1 MKRWIAML
9 LTVCMLI
16 SLCPVGVFAETA
28 TGGTE
33 PAQTVQTEQSAT
45 GATGVEPAAAPENKE
60 EPTPAPEGA
69 ENPPAAPAPESNAE
83 NGDENAP
90 APESGE
96 NAPAPEGNGNVP
108 ADNGGAT
115 GATGEQN
122 PQPEQKTCT
131 CTKLCAQDAPNP
143 DCEVCKGGDLT
154 GCCRSEAS
162 TLDDPEPL
170 PDEQPVVAEPEEP
183 VCTCTA
189 HCTADNFDQTC
200 EACLK
205 DFSKCH
211 VSETQPVVDIYEF
224 YVDGV
229 LQEDWT
235 QNLQEGEYLSVPG
248 NPAKNGAVF
257 QRWYKLDDAQNR
269 ITVKSGAVSGVSGT
283 TVKVYAEFAEF
294 SYVLF
299 MSADGNAVVHT
310 AQGSNGNAVDASDRK
325 AAAEMVNLSLNP
337 TQAVVGWSTNPDAAA
352 AETIF
357 FAAGTVKVYPV
368 IKNGYWVTFDSKGG
382 NYVAPIFAQEGET
395 VTLPTTA
402 TRSGFTFDG
411 WYLGEQHVE
420 SVSGA
425 ATLEARWIAA
435 TETEYTVIH
444 WQENANDNE
453 YSFKESE
460 TKTGTTGAP
469 TDAQAKSYEGFTVQA
484 IKQQTIAG
492 DGSTIVN
499 VYYERNEYTIT
510 FYLDE
515 PSYPCGKK
523 AHTHSGWSGCY
534 DWWGDLTCT
543 QEEHTHSSAC
553 GNKVSQIIITAK
565 HGANIAD
572 KWPTING
579 SKTWRTSKK
588 GSTYQANIDVMP
600 IGGKSFYGPLTAN
613 SSETAYYYVEVLP
626 GETGTTYQGVT
637 YKEHHRD
644 VFPGTGT
651 TVTKEDKYPITGF
664 TYKSGPQNGYPYSN
678 AKFYYIR
685 NSYDIVFFNKGTEE
699 KTESLKF
706 ELPLDG
712 VDYTPDRPAN
722 VPEGYVFDGWALS
735 PDGEIVYSAEQL
747 PSVPEGTVLYAVY
760 SAETDA
766 EA

>member
-16 SLCPVGVFAETA
+16 SLCPVGAFAEPA

-69 ENPPAAPAPESNAE
+69 ENPPAAPASEGNGNAPAE
-83 NGDENAP
+83 NGGENTPVSEGGENAP
-90 APESGE
+90 APEGNGNAPAENGGE
-96 NAPAPEGNGNVP
+96 NAPTPEGGENAPAPEGNGNVPAPEGNGNVP

-131 CTKLCAQDAPNP
+131 CTELCAQDAPNA

-170 PDEQPVVAEPEEP
+170 PDEQPVEAEPEEP
-183 VCTCTA
+183 VCTCTT

-200 EACLK
+200 KACMK

-211 VSETQPVVDIYEF
+211 VSETQPVVDTYEF
-224 YVDGV
+224 YVDEKR
-229 LQEDWT
+229 LDDWT

-248 NPAKNGAVF
+248 NPTKEGAVF

-299 MSADGNAVVHT
+299 MSKDGSAVVHT
-310 AQGSNGNAVDASDRK
+310 AQGSNGAAVGDSDRN
-325 AAAEMVNLSLNP
+325 AAAEMVNLSLDP
-337 TQAVVGWSTNPDAAA
+337 TQAVVGWSTTPGAAA
-352 AETIF
+352 NETIS

-368 IKNGYWVTFDSKGG
+368 IKTGYWVIFDSKGG
-382 NYVAPIFAQEGET
+382 DYVAPIFAQDGQT
-395 VTLPTTA
+395 VDLPSA
-402 TRSGFTFDG
+402 TRRGYTFDG
-411 WYLGEQHVE
+411 WYQGEHRVE
-420 SVSGA
+420 RVSAA
-425 ATLEARWIAA
+425 ATLEAHWIAA
-435 TETEYTVIH
+435 TETGYTVIH
-444 WQENANDNE
+444 WQENANDEE

-460 TKTGTTGAP
+460 AKTGTTGKL

-499 VYYERNEYTIT
+499 VYYKRNEYTIT
-510 FYLDE
+510 FYLDD
-515 PSYPCGKK
+515 PLYDCGKE
-523 AHTHSGWSGCY
+523 AHRHSSWDGCY
-534 DWWGDLTCT
+534 NLFGRLICKKT
-543 QEEHTHSSAC
+543 EHTHTSVCGSSV
-553 GNKVSQIIITAK
+553 NQLKITAK
-565 HGANIAD
+565 YGQNISD
-572 KWPTING
+572 KWPKVYG
-579 SKTWRTSKK
+579 SSTWRTEK
-588 GSTYQANIDVMP
+588 N
-600 IGGKSFYGPLTAN
+600 
-613 SSETAYYYVEVLP
+613 P
-626 GETGTTYQGVT
+626 G
-637 YKEHHRD
+637 
-644 VFPGTGT
+644 
-651 TVTKEDKYPITGF
+651 
-664 TYKSGPQNGYPYSN
+664 
-678 AKFYYIR
+678 
-685 NSYDIVFFNKGTEE
+685 
-699 KTESLKF
+699 
-706 ELPLDG
+706 
-712 VDYTPDRPAN
+712 
-722 VPEGYVFDGWALS
+722 
-735 PDGEIVYSAEQL
+735 
-747 PSVPEGTVLYAVY
+747 
-760 SAETDA
+760 
-766 EA
+766 